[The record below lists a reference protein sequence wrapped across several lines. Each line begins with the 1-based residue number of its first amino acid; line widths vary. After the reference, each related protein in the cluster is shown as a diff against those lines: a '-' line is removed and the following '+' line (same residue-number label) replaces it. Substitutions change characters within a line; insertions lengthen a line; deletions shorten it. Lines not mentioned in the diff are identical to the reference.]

1 MDNSA
6 MRSKGGKTMRSRSLQ
21 GLLLLA
27 IVCIPSVASADP
39 LIPWPWLEANRY
51 FTWRKERDSRRAD
64 WYARRAL
71 DPVGT
76 RRTYSKGKFWP
87 PYPRPEGLAMLPS
100 HRFHA
105 EHYWPLPYVC
115 DDRQY
120 VRTLISRQ
128 EDAGWMD
135 NTTLYDYHFESD
147 THELNRSGR
156 LHVMWVIRNAPQHRR
171 ILYVQT
177 AENLKQTDIRL
188 ASTRAATGNM
198 VGATAM
204 PPVIPRVTSP
214 LGRPAL
220 EVDAIQR
227 ADRDSQP
234 VPRISPPLG
243 GGGGGGG
250 GGAGAAAGI

>member
-1 MDNSA
+1 MGT
-6 MRSKGGKTMRSRSLQ
+6 RSIK

-27 IVCIPSVASADP
+27 VLAVPAVVSADP

-64 WYARRAL
+64 WYGRRAL

-76 RRTYSKGKFWP
+76 RRKYSKGKFWP

-105 EHYWPLPYVC
+105 EHYWPLPYIC

-120 VRTLISRQ
+120 VRTLIARQ
-128 EDAGWMD
+128 EDAGWVN
-135 NTTLYDYHFESD
+135 NTTLYEYHFEPD
-147 THELNRSGR
+147 TQELNRAGR
-156 LHVMWVIRNAPQHRR
+156 LHILWVMRNAPQHRR

-177 AENLKQTDIRL
+177 ADNVRQTDLRL
-188 ASTRAATGNM
+188 ASTRVTTADIVGSAA
-198 VGATAM
+198 
-204 PPVIPRVTSP
+204 PPPIIPRVTSP
-214 LGRPAL
+214 LGRNAT

-227 ADRDSQP
+227 SNRDSQP
-234 VPRISPPLG
+234 VPRITSPLSG
-243 GGGGGGG
+243 GGTGTGSTGSGT
-250 GGAGAAAGI
+250 